1 MKRLGRFEDLD
12 AAAALWRRVENTVET
27 GRCLSM
33 TGDALLEPGRKD
45 RRPGVRGALTPPPEL
60 RYRYPTMRSALIV
73 PALVLS
79 LSVPASAQIDPGL
92 LAGISARSIGP
103 AAMSGRVADV
113 AVVESNPDVVYI
125 GSASGGVWKST
136 NGGLTWSP
144 VFDDQPVASIGAVA
158 VFQPNPDLV
167 WAGSGEGN
175 PRNSVSVGNGIYKSL
190 DGGRTWKHLGL
201 EETERIH
208 RVILHPTDPDV
219 AYVAALG
226 KLWGENPER
235 GVFKTLDGG
244 RTWNKVLYVDERT
257 GAADLVMD
265 PANPNKLFAAMWDH
279 RREPWRFRSG
289 GPGSGLYVTHDGG
302 ESWKRLTEDDG
313 LPKGELGR
321 MGIAISR
328 SDPNVVYALIEAQKS
343 ALVRSDDGGR
353 TWKTVNEDQ
362 RTANRPFYY
371 ADIKVDPLSP
381 NRVYNLATRLSVS
394 NDGGR
399 TFNVLPGSRTIH
411 GDYHALWINPKDPE
425 HLIAGEDGGL
435 GISHDQGETFR
446 FVANLPLAQY
456 YHVNVDMETPYNV
469 YGGLQ
474 DNGSWRGPSS
484 VREEGGGIRNHQW
497 FKIGGGD
504 GFDVI
509 PDPEDSTRGYS
520 MAQGGYLMR
529 WNLRTGE
536 TRGIKPPEIDPENGR
551 LRFNWNAGIAQ
562 DPFEPGTIYYGSQY
576 VHKSTDRGLSWTVIS
591 PDLTTDNPEWQT
603 RETGGITPD
612 VTGAENFTTILAI
625 SPSPL
630 RKGVL
635 WVGTDDG
642 RIHVTRDGGTTWE
655 SVEKNLKG
663 VPANTWVPHIRAS
676 RFDAGSAFVV
686 LDNHRRND
694 LKPYVF
700 RTDDWGRSWKS
711 LATKE
716 IEGYALAIDQD
727 PVDRDLLFL
736 GTEWGVYVSNDA
748 GRSWMKWRHGLPE
761 TVSAMD
767 LVVHPRDHDL
777 VVATHGRSVYI
788 LDDIAPLRELT
799 AETLREPLH
808 LYPSSPGRLYRFGAG
823 SGNPRS
829 GAGEFRAES
838 RPFGVLLTYSLNAP
852 GLPHPDEE
860 LERERKEK
868 ERAEARLA
876 ATQVSDEEAV
886 PGAPPQETGPP
897 AAEAEED
904 EKPDEPKVKIEI
916 ADASGKVIRTLE
928 APAKLGLNRTAWD
941 LGRDAWRRPPTD
953 NRGNPRREQSG
964 PEVPPGTYGVTVRY
978 GDHEAKGTVQVVAAP
993 TIQNTDADWQA
1004 REEAV
1009 NRLARIQESTVNAIE
1024 RIAATRKD
1032 VEVVL
1037 QKLQP
1042 KDKKAEPAKDDP
1054 NKALKGAA
1062 RDLQKKLTEMER
1074 RLWISPDVK
1083 GIVEDR
1089 SLIEEVGNA
1098 AFPVLSTFEPPSPT
1112 ARIYLEQ
1119 LEAAA
1124 RKTFADF
1131 NKLFAEDVA
1140 AFRKRVGEAG
1150 IGLLAEGEA
1159 ISIE

>member
-1 MKRLGRFEDLD
+1 MSRSPILP
-12 AAAALWRRVENTVET
+12 AL
-27 GRCLSM
+27 
-33 TGDALLEPGRKD
+33 ALL
-45 RRPGVRGALTPPPEL
+45 AL
-60 RYRYPTMRSALIV
+60 
-73 PALVLS
+73 
-79 LSVPASAQIDPGL
+79 PASSQVDPDL

-103 AAMSGRVADV
+103 AAMSGRVADI
-113 AVVESNPDVVYI
+113 AVVESNPDIVYV

-136 NGGLTWSP
+136 NGGLTWNP

-158 VFQPNPDLV
+158 VFQPHPDVV

-175 PRNSVSVGNGIYKSL
+175 PRNSVSVGNGIYRSL

-201 EETERIH
+201 EKTERIH
-208 RVILHPTDPDV
+208 RVILHPADPDV
-219 AYVAALG
+219 AWVAALG

-235 GVFKTLDGG
+235 GVFKTTDGG
-244 RTWNKVLYVDERT
+244 RTWKRVLYVDERT
-257 GAADLVMD
+257 GAADLVLD
-265 PANPNKLFAAMWDH
+265 PSNPNKLFAAMWDH
-279 RREPWRFRSG
+279 RRQPWKFRSG
-289 GPGSGLYVTHDGG
+289 GPGSGLYVTYDGG

-328 SDPNVVYALIEAQKS
+328 SNPSIVYALVEARKS
-343 ALVRSDDGGR
+343 ALIRSDDGGR
-353 TWKTVNEDQ
+353 TWKAVNEDQ

-371 ADIKVDPLSP
+371 ADIKVDPVWPS
-381 NRVYNLATRLSVS
+381 RVYNLTSRLSVS
-394 NDGGR
+394 NDGGK
-399 TFNVLPGSRTIH
+399 TFTVMPGSRTIH

-456 YHVNVDMETPYNV
+456 YHINVDMETPYNV

-484 VREEGGGIRNHQW
+484 VWEERGGIRNHQW
-497 FKIGGGD
+497 QRIGGGD
-504 GFDVI
+504 GFDVV

-520 MAQGGYLMR
+520 MSQGGDLLR

-536 TRGIKPPEIDPENGR
+536 QRGIKPPEIDPENGR
-551 LRFNWNAGIAQ
+551 LRFNWSSGIAQ
-562 DPFEPGTIYYGSQY
+562 DPFETGTIYYGSQY
-576 VHKSTDRGLSWTVIS
+576 VHKSTDRGETWTVIS
-591 PDLTTDNPEWQT
+591 PDLTTNKPEWQT
-603 RETGGITPD
+603 RDTGGITPD
-612 VTGAENFTTILAI
+612 VTGAENFTTIIAI
-625 SPSPL
+625 SPSPVQ
-630 RKGVL
+630 KGVL

-642 RIHVTRDGGTTWE
+642 RVHVTRDGGKTWE
-655 SVEKNLKG
+655 SVEKGLKG

-676 RFDAGSAFVV
+676 KFEAGSAFVV
-686 LDNHRRND
+686 LDNHRRD
-694 LKPYVF
+694 DWKPYVF
-700 RTDDWGRSWKS
+700 RTDDWGKTWKS
-711 LATKE
+711 LATKD

-767 LVVHPRDHDL
+767 LVIHPRDHDL
-777 VVATHGRSVYI
+777 VVATHGRALYVV
-788 LDDIAPLRELT
+788 DDIAPLRELT
-799 AETLREPLH
+799 AETMRKPLH

-823 SGNPRS
+823 SGNTRS

-852 GLPHPDEE
+852 GLPHPDDEK
-860 LERERKEK
+860 ERERKEK
-868 ERAEARLA
+868 ERAEARRA
-876 ATQVSDEEAV
+876 AAQPSDEESES
-886 PGAPPQETGPP
+886 GKPPQETKPEP
-897 AAEAEED
+897 E
-904 EKPDEPKVKIEI
+904 EKPKEPKVKIEI
-916 ADASGKVIRTLE
+916 ADAAGKVVRTLE

-941 LGRDAWRRPPTD
+941 LGRDAWREPPSD
-953 NRGNPRREQSG
+953 NRGFPRGEESG

-993 TIQNTDADWQA
+993 TIDNTEADWKA
-1004 REEAV
+1004 REDAL
-1009 NRLARIQESTVNAIE
+1009 NRIRRIQEATVDAIE

-1042 KDKKAEPAKDDP
+1042 KDKKAEPSKDDP
-1054 NKALKGAA
+1054 NKALKDAA
-1062 RDLQKKLTEMER
+1062 RDLQKKLSEMEK
-1074 RLWISPDVK
+1074 RLWVSPDVK
-1083 GIVEDR
+1083 GIIDDR
-1089 SLIEEVGNA
+1089 SLIAEVDA
-1098 AFPVLSTFEPPSPT
+1098 ASDPVLSTFEPPSAT
-1112 ARIYLEQ
+1112 ARTYLEQ
-1119 LEAAA
+1119 TEAVA

-1140 AFRKRVGEAG
+1140 AFRRKVGEAR
-1150 IGLLAEGEA
+1150 IELLPEQEA
-1159 ISIE
+1159 ISID